1 MKRCRWAENVPEIY
15 QKYHDIEWGTPV
27 YDDRQLFEMLV
38 LESFHTGLSWLIV
51 LKKRESFKEAF
62 DDFDVIKIS
71 EYDEFKVQALLNNPK
86 IIRNENKIRSTIS
99 NAAAF
104 LKIQQEFGS
113 FSKYLWGFTNYQV
126 QIQSVDLTTSELSD
140 CVSKDLK
147 KRGFRFMGSVTT
159 QSYLQA
165 VGLIWAHEKDC
176 FRWEEYKWN
185 TNQVLKE
192 KKQ

>member
-113 FSKYLWGFTNYQV
+113 FSKYLWGFTNHQV